1 MNNEDALLLQG
12 VFIFHATFITAMR
25 IHPCQDLSPH
35 WRNALSFIVEGILEG
50 IIFPVLLIGLYA
62 VFYWVG
68 KLLLP
73 LVTLGNVISDRFDA
87 EITPWTF
94 LMLPQDDVWMT
105 SPDLTALFGLTVSLI
120 VTIAIVAVQYV

>member
-1 MNNEDALLLQG
+1 M
-12 VFIFHATFITAMR
+12 
-25 IHPCQDLSPH
+25 
-35 WRNALSFIVEGILEG
+35 SFIVEGILEG

-73 LVTLGNVISDRFDA
+73 LVTLGNVISDRLDA